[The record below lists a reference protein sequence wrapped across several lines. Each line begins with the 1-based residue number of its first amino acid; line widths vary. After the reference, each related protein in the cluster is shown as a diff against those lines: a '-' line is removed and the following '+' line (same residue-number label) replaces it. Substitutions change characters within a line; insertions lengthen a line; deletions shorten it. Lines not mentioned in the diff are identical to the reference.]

1 MVVREVRGVRIHCRR
16 VSRDQITLT
25 ILISLGDLL
34 MMIDFNNCLDC
45 IVNVNVYCICS

>member
-1 MVVREVRGVRIHCRR
+1 MVVRVARGVRIHCRR

-34 MMIDFNNCLDC
+34 VDDD
-45 IVNVNVYCICS
+45 